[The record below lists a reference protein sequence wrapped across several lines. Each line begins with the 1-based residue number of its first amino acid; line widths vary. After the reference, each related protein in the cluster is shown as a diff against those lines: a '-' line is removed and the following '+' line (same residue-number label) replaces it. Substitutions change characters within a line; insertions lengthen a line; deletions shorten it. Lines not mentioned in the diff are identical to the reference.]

1 MADKS
6 YFLRVLR
13 GASFEKLNS
22 VLETVH
28 QRTGRNKLS
37 ILLDILHC
45 TKKYGSGYFD
55 YQIFAFYDLT
65 EEQRAT
71 YVTRTVSRDLNM
83 FLNDPN
89 YTHLFDNKVEFN
101 RLFSKYVKRGC
112 ISLETASKED
122 VRAFAE
128 GKESLFAKPLDGECG
143 HGCELLRPADFADFD
158 ALYDYLK
165 NGGFHM
171 VEDVIRQ
178 HPDVAKLHPSSV
190 NCTRIITLLDDEGE
204 PHCLY
209 VVQKIGLNG
218 SIIDNNCMFAP
229 LDWETGEYLF
239 SPHSGDTTK
248 GIIYEKHPNSH
259 ITLKGYKIP
268 FVKEA
273 IAMCLEAAKVVPQV
287 RYVGWDVAIT
297 PDGPEFVE
305 GNTFCAHDFWQLP
318 PHTPSKTGMLPTIMQ
333 YAKGFRR

>member
-6 YFLRVLR
+6 YFLRILR
-13 GASFEKLNS
+13 GASFQKLNS
-22 VLETVH
+22 VLNAVH
-28 QRTGRNKLS
+28 EKTGKNKLS

-45 TKKYGSGYFD
+45 TKKYGSGYYD

-83 FLNDPN
+83 FLNDPK
-89 YTHLFDNKVEFN
+89 YRDLFDDKVEFN
-101 RLFSKYVKRGC
+101 RLFAKYVNRGC
-112 ISLETASKED
+112 ISLESATKDE
-122 VRAFAE
+122 VRAFMD
-128 GKESLFAKPLDGECG
+128 GKESVFAKPKDGECG
-143 HGCELLRPADFADFD
+143 HGCELLRVADFADFD

-190 NCTRIITLLDDEGE
+190 NCMRVITLLDDDGE

-218 SIIDNNCMFAP
+218 SIIDNNCMFTP
-229 LDWETGEYLF
+229 VNLETGEMMY
-239 SPHSGDTTK
+239 PAHSGDTVK
-248 GIIYEKHPNSH
+248 GIIYHEHPNSH
-259 ITLKGYKIP
+259 IPLVGYKIP
-268 FVKEA
+268 FAKEA
-273 IAMCLEAAKVVPQV
+273 VEMCLKAATIVPQI
-287 RYVGWDVAIT
+287 RYIGWDVAIT
-297 PDGPEFVE
+297 PNGPAIIE
-305 GNTFCAHDFWQLP
+305 GNPYNAHDFWQLP
-318 PHTPSKTGMLPTIMQ
+318 PHTLDKIGMLPKIREIAPEFK
-333 YAKGFRR
+333 Y